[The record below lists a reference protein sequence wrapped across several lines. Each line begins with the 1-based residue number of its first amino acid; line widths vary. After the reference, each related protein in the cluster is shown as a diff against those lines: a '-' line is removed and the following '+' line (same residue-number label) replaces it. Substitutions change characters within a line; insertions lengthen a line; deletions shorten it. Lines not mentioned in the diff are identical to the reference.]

1 MNSLFTYR
9 GGTAVKFFKPLMSRV
24 IIVVVLILI
33 QIVWGLSMFT
43 KLTEYSDVLNMVLT
57 IISVFVVLYIINKAD
72 NPAYKLAWTIPIL
85 IFPLF
90 GGLLYL
96 MFGDKRPTK
105 AMRYVMDKASMR
117 FQPYLTQK
125 DEIMQ
130 KIKEEDKSAYGQV
143 KYINDCARFPV
154 YENTESYYY
163 KSGED
168 CFPVLLS
175 ELKKAEHYIF
185 MEYFIIEENDMMW
198 KSVLEVLK
206 QKAAE
211 GVDVRLLYDDAGCV
225 ALLPYKYY
233 RKLEKFGIKCEAFN
247 HVVPLVSLVMNN
259 RDHRKITVI
268 DGHTGFMGGWNLAD
282 EYINQKERF
291 GYWKDTGVMLRG
303 DAVWNL
309 TTMFLTT
316 WNSIRGNKDE
326 DITQYMPDRYQEG
339 KCESNGYV
347 QPYGDSPLDRE
358 PVSESVY
365 LNMINAAQDY
375 IYMTTPYLVI
385 DNEMMTA
392 LILAAKR
399 GVDVRIITPGI
410 PDKKYVFLLTQSYY
424 PQLVEG
430 GVKIYQFDPG
440 FVHAKSFVCDD
451 KFAVVGTIN
460 MDYRSLYLHFE
471 CGTFFYKTPVVA
483 AVKEDLS
490 ELMERSTR
498 QEKSM
503 LHARLPKR
511 LVQAVLR
518 VLAPLM

>member
-1 MNSLFTYR
+1 MKL
-9 GGTAVKFFKPLMSRV
+9 FKPLMSRLLLV
-24 IIVVVLILI
+24 IALLMI
-33 QIVWGLSMFT
+33 QIVWVFGMLTRLT
-43 KLTEYSDVLNMVLT
+43 KYSDFLNFILT
-57 IISVFVVLYIINKAD
+57 VISIFVVLYIINKAD

-85 IFPLF
+85 LFPLF

-96 MFGDKRPTK
+96 LFGDKRPSK
-105 AMRYVMDKASMR
+105 AMRMLMDKAAMR
-117 FQPYLTQK
+117 FRPFLEQNR
-125 DEIMQ
+125 EILEQ
-130 KIKEEDKSAYGQV
+130 IKTEDKAAYGQI

-154 YENTESYYY
+154 FQHTQSTYY
-163 KSGED
+163 KSAED
-168 CFPVLLS
+168 CFPVLL
-175 ELKKAEHYIF
+175 EKLRGAKHYIF
-185 MEYFIIEENDMMW
+185 MEYFIIEEQDEMW
-198 KSVLEVLK
+198 SEILEILK
-206 QKAAE
+206 KKASE
-211 GVDVRLLYDDAGCV
+211 GVDVRLIYDDAGCV
-225 ALLPYKYY
+225 TILPYKYY
-233 RKLEKFGIKCEAFN
+233 QKLEAMGIHCEAFN
-247 HVVPLVSLVMNN
+247 HVVPLLSLVMNH
-259 RDHRKITVI
+259 RDHRKITIV

-282 EYINQKERF
+282 EYINRKKRF
-291 GYWKDTGVMLRG
+291 GYWKDTGVMLYG

-309 TTMFLTT
+309 TAMFLIT
-316 WNSIRGNKDE
+316 WSSIRGMKTE
-326 DITQYMPDRYQEG
+326 DIKNYLPNHHLTEQVEG
-339 KCESNGYV
+339 VGYV

-365 LNMINAAQDY
+365 LNMINASQDY

-424 PQLVEG
+424 AQLVTG

-460 MDYRSLYLHFE
+460 LDYRSLYLHFE
-471 CGTFFYKTPVVA
+471 CGTFFYRTPVVES
-483 AVKEDLS
+483 VKEDLLQVMS
-490 ELMERSTR
+490 QSTL
-498 QEKSM
+498 QEEKM

-511 LVQAVLR
+511 LAQAVLR